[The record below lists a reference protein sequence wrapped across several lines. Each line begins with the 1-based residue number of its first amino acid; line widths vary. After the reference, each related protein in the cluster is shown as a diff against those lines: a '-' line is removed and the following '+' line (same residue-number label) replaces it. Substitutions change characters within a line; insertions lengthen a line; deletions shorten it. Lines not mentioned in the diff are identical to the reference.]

1 MTEKRTDGPTSPKQ
15 RAANQANAQAST
27 GPFTAT
33 GKATS
38 AANSLRHG
46 LYARTCYAV
55 RHGALAEDPA
65 DVEEFLA
72 AVISDLAPEGLME
85 QVLAEDIALAL
96 LRHRRHGRL
105 ESLLLSRAGRPISGP
120 ELLHPDIYREARL
133 RQDIET
139 LRHFM
144 AWLTDST
151 SEVPASAVD
160 TLCGWLR
167 PSGNDESLHSLLARG
182 ARDESAPAAEPTTAA
197 DRLARLT
204 ADTWPGDGEAGT
216 AWAQQRLGELE
227 NKLQAVEGRA
237 EELAAGH
244 ALHNY
249 IEQLTRVAVRLDHG
263 LDKALNRYAAMK
275 DRRTSKR
282 RNEPSS

>member
-1 MTEKRTDGPTSPKQ
+1 M
-15 RAANQANAQAST
+15 
-27 GPFTAT
+27 
-33 GKATS
+33 
-38 AANSLRHG
+38 
-46 LYARTCYAV
+46 
-55 RHGALAEDPA
+55 
-65 DVEEFLA
+65 
-72 AVISDLAPEGLME
+72 
-85 QVLAEDIALAL
+85 QVLAEDIALAV

-105 ESLLLSRAGRPISGP
+105 ESLLLSKAGRPTSGP

-197 DRLARLT
+197 DRLTRLT
-204 ADTWPGDGEAGT
+204 AGTWLGDREAGT
-216 AWAQQRLGELE
+216 AWACERRRYSLARRCRYSPPGSWDECLLDRCSVLVGGRVEEGVELSGEGVGCGPAEVVGDDDDVVAAAEPDGPDPCDGAAVGAELGVVDLDDD
-227 NKLQAVEGRA
+227 LV
-237 EELAAGH
+237 LAASGP
-244 ALHNY
+244 
-249 IEQLTRVAVRLDHG
+249 AVG
-263 LDKALNRYAAMK
+263 
-275 DRRTSKR
+275 
-282 RNEPSS
+282 